1 MSSNQTAVAHI
12 SKNAIPALSMSEDE
26 LIQVLQDS
34 VYPGAQVSSIK
45 MVINVCKAAGKDP
58 LKKPY
63 HIVPMSVAT
72 GAKDSNG
79 YDIKKMRDVIMPG
92 INDYRTDAARTG
104 QHAGTSDPEF
114 GPDQTETLDGYSIT
128 FPLWCRVVVKRRMPS
143 GEIVEF
149 TAKEMW
155 KENYATKS
163 SKSIE
168 PNAMWKK
175 RPYAQ
180 LAKCAEAQAL
190 RKGFPE
196 VGSQPTADE
205 MEGKEIDIS
214 DDVTVVGEEAPQKG
228 KPQAEYYTDAEFEA
242 NKAAWKKSVDNGK
255 EPDRFI
261 AFIESK
267 GKLFSEAMK
276 SEIRTWKK
284 AAPAAESGKPDT
296 IEGESQKVDDPFV
309 ADMENAETTTASP
322 TKE

>member
-12 SKNAIPALSMSEDE
+12 SKGSIPALAMSEDE

-34 VYPGAQVSSIK
+34 VYPGAQVASIK

-114 GPDQTETLDGYSIT
+114 GPDHTETLEGYTIT

-149 TAKEMW
+149 SAKEMW

-168 PNAMWKK
+168 PNAMWKR

-196 VGSQPTADE
+196 VGNQPTADE

-214 DDVTVVGEEAPQKG
+214 DDVTVVGGETQQPA
-228 KPQAEYYTDAEFEA
+228 KPAEYYTKEEFEA
-242 NKAAWKKSVDNGK
+242 NKPAWKKSVQNGK
-255 EPDRFI
+255 EPERFI

-267 GKLFSEAMK
+267 GKLFSEDMK
-276 SEIRTWKK
+276 AEITTWKK
-284 AAPAAESGKPDT
+284 AEPATTGDAGQPANGPAT
-296 IEGESQKVDDPFV
+296 IEGESTKVDDDFV
-309 ADMENAETTTASP
+309 AGIEAEESAQ
-322 TKE
+322 K

>member
-12 SKNAIPALSMSEDE
+12 SKNAMPALSMSEDE
-26 LIQVLQDS
+26 LIKVLQDS
-34 VYPGAQVSSIK
+34 VYPGAQVASIK

-149 TAKEMW
+149 SAKEMW

-163 SKSIE
+163 NKSAE
-168 PNAMWKK
+168 PNSMWKK

-214 DDVTVVGEEAPQKG
+214 DDVTIVGETQQQKPEP
-228 KPQAEYYTDAEFEA
+228 KKEYYSAEEFDA
-242 NKAAWKKSVDNGK
+242 NKAAWKKSVENGK

-261 AFIESK
+261 AFIESR
-267 GKLFSEAMK
+267 GKLFTDK
-276 SEIRTWKK
+276 QKKEIATWKT
-284 AAPAAESGKPDT
+284 AAPAAKPGQGT
-296 IEGESQKVDDPFV
+296 IEGESQKVDDPFI
-309 ADMENAETTTASP
+309 ADLENAETTNASQA
-322 TKE
+322 KE